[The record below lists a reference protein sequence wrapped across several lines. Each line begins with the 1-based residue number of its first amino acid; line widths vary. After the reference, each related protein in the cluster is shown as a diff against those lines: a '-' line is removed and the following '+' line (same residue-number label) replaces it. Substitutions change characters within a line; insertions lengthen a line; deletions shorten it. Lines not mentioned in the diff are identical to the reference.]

1 MTMEKQQRQRKV
13 AGAAGAAPPE
23 AEPAAK
29 PTAKPTAKSTAR
41 PTAKRTSTRKRA
53 EPPAPRILQL
63 RITLLDIEPPIW
75 RQILVP
81 DDFTFEDLDVFVR
94 GAIGWGWDHAHAF
107 SVPRRGSRRTDAI
120 DEYAELRQVLCR
132 ARQKILY
139 EYDFGDD
146 WRHEILV
153 EKIVPFEAEAGY
165 PVCLGGARA
174 CPVED
179 CGGVYG
185 YYRVLEALSK
195 PTAKNAEWREWI
207 GKYDP
212 EAFDAEAVNR
222 LWAGW
227 RKPQRR

>member
-1 MTMEKQQRQRKV
+1 MEKQQRKRKV
-13 AGAAGAAPPE
+13 ASPAAAAPPE
-23 AEPAAK
+23 ATPAAK
-29 PTAKPTAKSTAR
+29 PATKSTA
-41 PTAKRTSTRKRA
+41 TSAAKSAAKRAVAKKRP
-53 EPPAPRILQL
+53 EPPTPKILQL
-63 RITLLDIEPPIW
+63 RIALLDIEPPIW

-81 DDFTFEDLDVFVR
+81 DDFTFEDLDILVR
-94 GAIGWGWDHAHAF
+94 SAMGWGWDHCHAF
-107 SVPRRGSRRTDAI
+107 RQKSRGRFAGAAI

-139 EYDFGDD
+139 EYDFGDG
-146 WRHEILV
+146 WLHEILV
-153 EKIVPFEAEAGY
+153 EKVLPFEAGTGY

-195 PTAKNAEWREWI
+195 PAADNAEWREWI

-212 EAFDAEAVNR
+212 EAFSVAKVNR
-222 LWAGW
+222 FWAGW
-227 RKPQRR
+227 RKPKRK